1 MKLKAIIVDDEPYVR
16 DDLRHMLAAHKDI
29 DVAGEAGTIA
39 GAKKQL
45 EAKRFD
51 VAFLDIQLRGGS
63 GFDLLPFIDP
73 ATQIVFITA
82 HDEYAVRAF
91 EVNALDYIL
100 KPVAADRL
108 AESIARLKLDVQP
121 KNAGPGSA
129 EHFKPDDS
137 VFISTDF
144 GQMFVS
150 LDEILAINSIGGNYA
165 AMYLKNGDKLIARKT
180 LKQWEAILPES
191 VFIRIHRATIINTG
205 FIERIAYDSDGS
217 CVVHLSGQEENF
229 AVSRRLLPS
238 LKSAHK
244 DRAP

>member
-1 MKLKAIIVDDEPYVR
+1 MKLKAIIIDDEPFVR

-45 EAKRFD
+45 EAIRFD
-51 VAFLDIQLRGGS
+51 VVFLDIQLRGGS
-63 GFDLLPFIDP
+63 GFDVLPFIGP
-73 ATQIVFITA
+73 SAQIVFITA

-100 KPVAADRL
+100 KPVAVDRL
-108 AESIARLKLDVQP
+108 AESIARLKRDIPP

-137 VFISTDF
+137 VFIRTDS
-144 GQMFVS
+144 GRVFVS

-165 AMYLKNGDKLIARKT
+165 AIYLKNKDKLIARKT

-191 VFIRIHRATIINTG
+191 VFIRIHRATIINIG
-205 FIERIAYDSDGS
+205 FIERLGYDEDGS
-217 CVVHLSGQEENF
+217 TVVHFSKQEASF
-229 AVSRRLLPS
+229 AVSRRLLPN
-238 LKSAHK
+238 LKNALE